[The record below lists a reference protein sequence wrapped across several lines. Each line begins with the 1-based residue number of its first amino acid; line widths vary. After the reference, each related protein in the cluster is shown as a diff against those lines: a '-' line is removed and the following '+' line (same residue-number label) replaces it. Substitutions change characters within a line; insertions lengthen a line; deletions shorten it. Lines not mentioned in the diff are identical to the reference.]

1 VGARHGR
8 AVLIVTHARDDHVP
22 LVAGALAARG
32 ADAVRFDTDGYPA
45 RARVGFA
52 ISRGI
57 PEVRFS
63 LPGRELRGDEVG
75 AVLYRHRVLPD
86 APAGM
91 DEEAAPLVRS
101 ELQGALDGALLA
113 LDATWVNH
121 PHANRLA
128 RHKLLQLRLARA
140 EGLRVPETTVSADP
154 EEIRARFR
162 GWGGRMVAKL
172 AGGQL
177 PLTADVEAYAIYTTR
192 VEAGDLADDA
202 ALAACPAMYQ
212 EEIGKAHELRVTV
225 VGDEVLACRIDS
237 PGVEAARVDWRA
249 AGRDAVPHSAVEL
262 DAALADR
269 CRALTRRLGLRMAG
283 LDLIVTPEGEPVF
296 LELNAAGQWAWIE
309 EATGLPIAAAIAGEL
324 LAGVHG

>member
-1 VGARHGR
+1 MR
-8 AVLIVTHARDDHVP
+8 L
-22 LVAGALAARG
+22 
-32 ADAVRFDTDGYPA
+32 
-45 RARVGFA
+45 
-52 ISRGI
+52 
-57 PEVRFS
+57 S

-177 PLTADVEAYAIYTTR
+177 PSAADGEAYAIYTTR

-212 EEIGKAHELRVTV
+212 EEIGEGARAPRDGRRRRGARLPDR
-225 VGDEVLACRIDS
+225 LAGGRGGARRLARGR
-237 PGVEAARVDWRA
+237 PRRRPAQRGRARRGAGGAAAAR
-249 AGRDAVPHSAVEL
+249 
-262 DAALADR
+262 
-269 CRALTRRLGLRMAG
+269 
-283 LDLIVTPEGEPVF
+283 
-296 LELNAAGQWAWIE
+296 
-309 EATGLPIAAAIAGEL
+309 
-324 LAGVHG
+324 